1 MTNSRYNFI
10 FIVKLG
16 GKLNING
23 IHRKIKDGTM
33 SSDIENS
40 IIVRFLDVGKTLG
53 RGQFL
58 LYNVISEEG
67 HALIILE

>member
-33 SSDIENS
+33 SSDVENS

>member
-10 FIVKLG
+10 FVVKFG

-23 IHRKIKDGTM
+23 IHCKIKDGTM
-33 SSDIENS
+33 SSDVENG

>member
-33 SSDIENS
+33 SPDVENS
-40 IIVRFLDVGKTLG
+40 IIVRFLDVGKTLS
-53 RGQFL
+53 RGQL
-58 LYNVISEEG
+58 LLHNIISEEG

>member
-1 MTNSRYNFI
+1 MTNGRYNFI

-53 RGQFL
+53 RGQL
-58 LYNVISEEG
+58 LLHNIISEEG